1 MLDLIIEA
9 QNHQILNTFKSVLV
23 HFREGKNQAR
33 RLEDTFA
40 LPIGASGRRRSSA
53 GSSSSRRTGASR
65 GPPSDMRKG
74 LEARWLTLGGNRER
88 GG

>member
-40 LPIGASGRRRSSA
+40 LPHWGL
-53 GSSSSRRTGASR
+53 
-65 GPPSDMRKG
+65 GPPPLLGRLLIQPQDGG
-74 LEARWLTLGGNRER
+74 LPGAPVGHEEGTGG
-88 GG
+88 